1 MTEAEHLALIRL
13 QQRVR
18 RLVEEFE
25 QNVPE
30 IIKHTELNL
39 IADSIQELRATVKT
53 DDRPYNK

>member
-39 IADSIQELRATVKT
+39 IADSVYELRAAVKT
-53 DDRPYNK
+53 DDKSYNK